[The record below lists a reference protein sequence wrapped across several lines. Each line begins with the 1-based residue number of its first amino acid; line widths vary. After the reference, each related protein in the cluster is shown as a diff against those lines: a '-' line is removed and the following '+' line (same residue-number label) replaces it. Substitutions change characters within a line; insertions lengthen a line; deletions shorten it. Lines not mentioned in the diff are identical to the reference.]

1 MKIALIGYGQ
11 MGKNIEEIAVQRN
24 HEIVARI
31 DSKNKHEMQQLIKNA
46 DVAIE
51 FSVPSQAIA
60 NMEKCI
66 ENNIPIVCGTTG
78 WNDKLNYISDF
89 CKHHQSKM
97 FYASNFSVGVN
108 LFFKVNAILAE
119 MMNQHPEYGIYTE
132 EIHHTRKKD
141 APSGTAITLANAIL
155 ERIERKAQWTLNEA
169 NHKEDLVIYAKR
181 IGDVT
186 GTHEIVYDS
195 EIDSITIRHEA
206 KNRKGFAYG
215 AIIAAEWLVNQKNS
229 GTYTMTDML

>member
-1 MKIALIGYGQ
+1 
-11 MGKNIEEIAVQRN
+11 
-24 HEIVARI
+24 
-31 DSKNKHEMQQLIKNA
+31 
-46 DVAIE
+46 
-51 FSVPSQAIA
+51 
-60 NMEKCI
+60 
-66 ENNIPIVCGTTG
+66 
-78 WNDKLNYISDF
+78 
-89 CKHHQSKM
+89 
-97 FYASNFSVGVN
+97 VN

>member
-31 DSKNKHEMQQLIKNA
+31 DSKNKHEMQTLIKNA

-51 FSVPSQAIA
+51 FSVPSQAVA
-60 NMEKCI
+60 NMERCI
-66 ENNIPIVCGTTG
+66 ENNIPVVCGTTG

-89 CKHHQSKM
+89 CKHHQSKL

-119 MMNQHPEYGIYTE
+119 MMNQYPEYDIFTE

-155 ERIERKAQWTLNEA
+155 ERIDRKSQWTLNEA
-169 NHKEDLVIYAKR
+169 KQKEDLVIFAKR
-181 IGDVT
+181 IGDVP
-186 GTHEIVYDS
+186 GTHEVMYDS

-206 KNRKGFAYG
+206 KSRKGFALG
-215 AIIAAEWLVNQKNS
+215 SIVAAEWLVNQKNS
-229 GTYTMTDML
+229 GVYTMSDML